1 MQGQDSQDSMSIFQ
15 SEAWPGFERPTLQ
28 QVSLE
33 IARGL
38 KSLVWVLGRTAQSGG
53 YSQLKYDSV
62 VVSLTTIALS
72 SIRGLAYVALSAT

>member
-1 MQGQDSQDSMSIFQ
+1 
-15 SEAWPGFERPTLQ
+15 
-28 QVSLE
+28 
-33 IARGL
+33 
-38 KSLVWVLGRTAQSGG
+38 LGRYDEAEILTRPPDGRRHLSDRNAADERAQHERRAEFDYLPPRAGGG